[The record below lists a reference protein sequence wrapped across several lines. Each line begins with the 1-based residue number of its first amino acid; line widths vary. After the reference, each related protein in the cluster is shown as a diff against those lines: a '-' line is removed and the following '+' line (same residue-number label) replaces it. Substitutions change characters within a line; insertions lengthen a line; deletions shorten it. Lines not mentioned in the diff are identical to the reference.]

1 MYVQFKEVKN
11 GLKNQSLRSLAVQLI
26 CLLVLTGER
35 AAVDWV
41 QSKLLQKCAAPI
53 K

>member
-1 MYVQFKEVKN
+1 MYVQLKEVKN

-35 AAVDWV
+35 AAV
-41 QSKLLQKCAAPI
+41 QSKLLQKCAMI
-53 K
+53 F